1 LPFVAAV
8 HPATIDQNGNKRL
21 KVSLTKT
28 LYTVGDHIMIRV
40 KRVYETAEMSDGF
53 RILVD
58 RLWPRGLTKER
69 ARIDLWLK
77 DVAPSNELR
86 KWFSHDPERWA
97 EFKSRY
103 FEELDNDKTELL
115 KLILKKTEEGVV
127 TLLYAAKNEDNNNAV
142 ALKDYIEKVTIRHKH

>member
-1 LPFVAAV
+1 
-8 HPATIDQNGNKRL
+8 
-21 KVSLTKT
+21 
-28 LYTVGDHIMIRV
+28 MIRV
-40 KRVYETAEMSDGF
+40 KRVYETPEIGDGF

-86 KWFSHDPERWA
+86 KWFSHDPERWE
-97 EFKSRY
+97 EFKSQY
-103 FEELDNDKTELL
+103 FRELDNDKTELV
-115 KLILKKTEEGVV
+115 KLILKKAEEGVV

-142 ALKDYIEKVTIRHKH
+142 ALKDYIGKFTIRHKH